1 MKYTHEQKLHLQD
14 KILNCLMVPSAL
26 LQGMAGKEIYSPIL
40 TLDYIRVG
48 LAQIDEIKQF
58 LTKLEE
64 K

>member
-26 LQGMAGKEIYSPIL
+26 LQGMAGKKIYNTIL